1 MKSILLV
8 DDEKPFLLSLRDGLL
23 ASTDDYRLLLASDG
37 QEALQCLKTERVD
50 LLVTDLKLPI
60 MDGFQLLAHVSRKF
74 PKLPVIVMTAFGT
87 PEIEERLAKFN
98 ALHYLEKP
106 LDIDVLA
113 STISESLERDSRSYI
128 RGITLATFLQL
139 VHMEQKTC
147 TLKVRSND
155 QTGYLFILKGEL
167 LDAETQGLKGEE
179 AALQIVAWDNA
190 EIEMDNVC
198 RRNKKTIE
206 SSIEFV
212 LMEAFRLKDESA
224 QELAEAKQAE
234 TTSAESDKSPKPED
248 GPDLS
253 DQLLQTLQKSA
264 SIDEFAVFDDRNF
277 LEHHSTLPCSI
288 THLDPAY
295 YLAVSQE
302 MSGLFE
308 CGKLNY
314 LLFQTRNRQR
324 TMFFQRKDRRVVLT
338 LTTQAK
344 PRQVIDDLKSDLF

>member
-8 DDEKPFLLSLRDGLL
+8 DDEKPFLLSLRDGLM
-23 ASTDDYRLLLASDG
+23 AAGNDYRLLLASDG
-37 QEALQCLKTERVD
+37 QEAVQCLQTEPVD

-87 PEIEERLAKFN
+87 PEIEERLAKLN

-106 LDIDVLA
+106 LDIDVLTA
-113 STISESLERDSRSYI
+113 TIRESLERDSRSYI

-147 TLKVRSND
+147 TMKIRSND
-155 QTGYLFILKGEL
+155 LVGYLFVRQGEL
-167 LDAETQGLKGEE
+167 LDAETGSLKGET

-198 RRNKKTIE
+198 RRTEKTID

-224 QELAEAKQAE
+224 HEEATAA
-234 TTSAESDKSPKPED
+234 AESANTTAEKSDDRTE
-248 GPDLS
+248 
-253 DQLLQTLQKSA
+253 QQERLLQALKESSTIEEYA
-264 SIDEFAVFDDRNF
+264 IFDSRNF
-277 LEHHSTLPCSI
+277 LEHHSELPCTI
-288 THLDPAY
+288 THLDPSY
-295 YLAVSQE
+295 YLAVSRE
-302 MSGLFE
+302 MSDLFE
-308 CGKLNY
+308 CGDLNY
-314 LLFQTRNRQR
+314 LLIQTRSRQR
-324 TMFFQRKDRRVVLT
+324 AMFFQRKDRRIVLT
-338 LTTQAK
+338 LTAKAK
-344 PRQVIDDLKSDLF
+344 PRQVIEDLKPNLF